1 MTTSARERP
10 IKRDRME
17 TDRTPVHLVRSARR
31 WAGAGTSG
39 ARVRHERREA
49 NDVGLS
55 RIACERSARR
65 SGRRMR
71 KVAAG
76 RLTAEALRAVVAR
89 TCFTRRSRRPSVP
102 FLAKTGEV
110 AGLGREPR
118 FPLPERLCAVRDEPG
133 VPAVAPVPGTFP
145 GGCYGTR
152 RASWDSKT
160 ICLQA
165 LGSARGRPRS
175 SSRSRFRLRTGP
187 CRALGADTPRDAEL
201 RGDLACSRLGSER
214 KYVKRIYARD
224 TGKGRRQFAR

>member
-118 FPLPERLCAVRDEPG
+118 FPPPERLCAVRDEPG

-160 ICLQA
+160 ICPQA
-165 LGSARGRPRS
+165 LGRPGAVPVRRPGRGSGYGPVPAGRWAR
-175 SSRSRFRLRTGP
+175 
-187 CRALGADTPRDAEL
+187 TPRAT
-201 RGDLACSRLGSER
+201 RNSAATSRVAASAPSGN
-214 KYVKRIYARD
+214 
-224 TGKGRRQFAR
+224 T

>member
-1 MTTSARERP
+1 M
-10 IKRDRME
+10 
-17 TDRTPVHLVRSARR
+17 
-31 WAGAGTSG
+31 
-39 ARVRHERREA
+39 
-49 NDVGLS
+49 
-55 RIACERSARR
+55 
-65 SGRRMR
+65 
-71 KVAAG
+71 
-76 RLTAEALRAVVAR
+76 
-89 TCFTRRSRRPSVP
+89 RSRRPTRPPHMSNQRRPARSRQVPSTTPVGSVCAQVRP
-102 FLAKTGEV
+102 QANRQRESSLFAKQPPARAGAMRLPSSLAKTGEV

-165 LGSARGRPRS
+165 LGRPGAVPVRRPGRG
-175 SSRSRFRLRTGP
+175 FRLRTGP

-224 TGKGRRQFAR
+224 TGKARRQFAR